1 MLKTF
6 EKIFK
11 NFFKNIKP
19 NRNPIPPYERKGNK
33 TPELKKT
40 VYLKGEKIMENITA
54 YIIIAT
60 VIATIVSV
68 LGWVIKTRNRFEKLR
83 NAVDEESSNISVF
96 VEKYNET
103 ISDAMN
109 IANVSHRNEV
119 AGMQSISGQDK
130 LDQLAYLGQRYP
142 ELGCSPIYQQ
152 IVKQGFIL
160 REDISASKVL
170 LNSNISAYTEAIND
184 FPGNVVAGI
193 FGYKKEVYID
203 HENLM
208 ENRKVSK
215 KTVDFAQF

>member
-1 MLKTF
+1 
-6 EKIFK
+6 
-11 NFFKNIKP
+11 
-19 NRNPIPPYERKGNK
+19 
-33 TPELKKT
+33 
-40 VYLKGEKIMENITA
+40 MENITA

-68 LGWVIKTRNRFEKLR
+68 LGWVIKTRNSFEKLR

-109 IANVSHRNEV
+109 IANISHRNEV

-152 IVKQGFIL
+152 IVKQGLIL

-184 FPGNVVAGI
+184 FPGNIVAGI

>member
-1 MLKTF
+1 MNVR
-6 EKIFK
+6 E
-11 NFFKNIKP
+11 IKP
-19 NRNPIPPYERKGNK
+19 PNF
-33 TPELKKT
+33 KKT

-109 IANVSHRNEV
+109 IANISHRNEV

-184 FPGNVVAGI
+184 FPGNIVAGI

>member
-1 MLKTF
+1 MNVR
-6 EKIFK
+6 E
-11 NFFKNIKP
+11 IKP
-19 NRNPIPPYERKGNK
+19 PNF
-33 TPELKKT
+33 KKT

>member
-1 MLKTF
+1 MNVR
-6 EKIFK
+6 E
-11 NFFKNIKP
+11 IKP
-19 NRNPIPPYERKGNK
+19 PN
-33 TPELKKT
+33 LKKT